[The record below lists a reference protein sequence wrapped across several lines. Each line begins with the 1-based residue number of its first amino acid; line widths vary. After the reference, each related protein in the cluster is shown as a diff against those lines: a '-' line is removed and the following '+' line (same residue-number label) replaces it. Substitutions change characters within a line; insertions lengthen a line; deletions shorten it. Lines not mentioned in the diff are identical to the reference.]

1 MNRLAN
7 AMLNE
12 ENKTFTENGAP
23 ALRSTGNACVNLYS
37 VIGALRHGDKIDTDR
52 AIRLFSEAYNEDPL
66 VATKILFYARDVRE
80 GLGEREV
87 FRQLVKYA
95 ATYHPEAIRVNI
107 DLIGAYGRYDDLY
120 SFIGTPLEKDMWAA
134 MKQQF
139 EEDRENLEKGNA
151 ISLLAKWIKT
161 PDGSQASTRR
171 LGITTALKLGYD
183 VRTFKRILR
192 DMRRRINIVESYM
205 SKNQWD
211 KIRYA
216 EVPSRAMMIYR
227 KAFGRHDGDRFT
239 EYIQQALK
247 GEIKINSSTLYP
259 YDIVEKYMYRRDD
272 HAALEA
278 QWRQLPNYVK
288 DDNILVMADVS
299 ESMNGRPMASSVGL
313 AIYFAERNRGDFH
326 NMFMTFSSN
335 PAIVKIKG
343 DTLRSKINSVL
354 DRGNVGYSTN
364 LRAAFES
371 LLDIATK
378 NHISQEDM
386 PKAIV
391 VITDMEID
399 SHCIKSDWLFYDH
412 MAARFAQCGYT
423 IPNVVFW
430 NVNSR
435 HDVFQNDSKRN
446 GVQLVSGQ
454 SASTFKNL
462 VECLDMT
469 PEEAMLKVINSER
482 YSQITIAEA

>member
-1 MNRLAN
+1 MQRNGMNSWAQNQGGVDNVLLKHI
-7 AMLNE
+7 M
-12 ENKTFTENGAP
+12 
-23 ALRSTGNACVNLYS
+23 
-37 VIGALRHGDKIDTDR
+37 
-52 AIRLFSEAYNEDPL
+52 
-66 VATKILFYARDVRE
+66 
-80 GLGEREV
+80 V
-87 FRQLVKYA
+87 F
-95 ATYHPEAIRVNI
+95 E
-107 DLIGAYGRYDDLY
+107 
-120 SFIGTPLEKDMWAA
+120 
-134 MKQQF
+134 
-139 EEDRENLEKGNA
+139 
-151 ISLLAKWIKT
+151 
-161 PDGSQASTRR
+161 
-171 LGITTALKLGYD
+171 
-183 VRTFKRILR
+183 
-192 DMRRRINIVESYM
+192 
-205 SKNQWD
+205 NQWD